1 MEQLRKQT
9 GRHPDVPEE
18 RMELWLAVKALQAL
32 GARER
37 AEPVEAR
44 A

>member
-1 MEQLRKQT
+1 MEQLRKQA
-9 GRHPDVPEE
+9 GRHPDDPGE
-18 RMELWLAVKALQAL
+18 RMELWLAVKARQAL

-37 AEPVEAR
+37 AERVEAH